1 HFYLEVQAHNT
12 LKQKELNKKILK
24 LSKSEGIKIIAGV
37 DSHIIDNSQ
46 IEERDDFLR
55 SNGVVYEDEEGWDLD
70 FPDYETLFS
79 RFQKQG
85 ILSDEEIE
93 IALENTKDVLKF
105 EDIILDKT
113 MKIPTLYPKLNQEE

>member
-1 HFYLEVQAHNT
+1 
-12 LKQKELNKKILK
+12 
-24 LSKSEGIKIIAGV
+24 
-37 DSHIIDNSQ
+37 HIIDNSQ

-113 MKIPTLYPKLNQEE
+113 MKIPTLYPKLNQEERDNKFKQLINEKWIKERDNIPKEKHKHYI